1 MDTDTAP
8 MPAAAAITATAATAT
23 PDPLRLAIGA
33 VGLGSVTCLAL
44 LFAVGEPFGRLNDIG
59 NATLAILSG
68 VLAVTQR
75 RHVGPIATGLA
86 LVGAAV
92 AVAGSG
98 LVISGTTGFFLAGL
112 VSTLGFAGVGAW
124 LIALARAG
132 HAGAGRVRGLAML
145 AGALM
150 VVGAASA
157 PGILLRLDDM
167 ATAPG
172 WIWIGMVGWL
182 GIFVLYPIWALMSG
196 RRAR

>member
-1 MDTDTAP
+1 MDTETAP
-8 MPAAAAITATAATAT
+8 LAPAAAIPAAGTA
-23 PDPLRLAIGA
+23 DPLRLAIGV

-44 LFAVGEPFGRLNDIG
+44 LFAVGEPFGRLNDLG
-59 NATLAILSG
+59 NATLAVLSG
-68 VLAVTQR
+68 VLAATLR
-75 RHVGPIATGLA
+75 RHVHPLATGIA
-86 LVGAAV
+86 VIGSAV

-132 HAGAGRVRGLAML
+132 HAGTGRVRALAL
-145 AGALM
+145 LGGALM
-150 VVGAASA
+150 VVGAASL
-157 PGILLRLDDM
+157 PGIVLRLDDM

-172 WIWIGMVGWL
+172 WIWVGMVGWL
-182 GIFVLYPIWALMSG
+182 GIFIVYPIWALASG

>member
-1 MDTDTAP
+1 MDTDTTP
-8 MPAAAAITATAATAT
+8 MPAGATIPATTAA
-23 PDPLRLAIGA
+23 DPLRLAIGA

-44 LFAVGEPFGRLNDIG
+44 LFAVGEPFGRLNDLG
-59 NATLAILSG
+59 NATLAVLSG
-68 VLAVTQR
+68 VLAVMER
-75 RHVGPIATGLA
+75 RHVHPVATGLA
-86 LVGAAV
+86 VVGSAV

-112 VSTLGFAGVGAW
+112 VSTVGFAGVGAW
-124 LIALARAG
+124 LIALARARR
-132 HAGAGRVRGLAML
+132 AGSGRVRGLAML

-172 WIWIGMVGWL
+172 WIWVGMVGWL
-182 GIFVLYPIWALMSG
+182 GIFVLYPIWALASG
-196 RRAR
+196 RRAG

>member
-8 MPAAAAITATAATAT
+8 MPAGATIRATGAA
-23 PDPLRLAIGA
+23 DPLRLAIGA

-44 LFAVGEPFGRLNDIG
+44 LFAVGEPFGRLNDLG

-68 VLAVTQR
+68 VLAVVER
-75 RHVGPIATGLA
+75 RHVHPFATGLA
-86 LVGAAV
+86 VVGSAV

-98 LVISGTTGFFLAGL
+98 LIISGTTGFFLAGL

-132 HAGAGRVRGLAML
+132 RAGSGRVRGLAML

-182 GIFVLYPIWALMSG
+182 GIFVLYPIWALAAG